1 MTGKNSVRAA
11 LGRLA
16 DALVEDILNASDEE
30 MLAEARHDHADP
42 DAVVAAMRVQ
52 FEKAVLAAGKARL
65 DAARAAVAG
74 LRPAGAVTRLD
85 PAEAR
90 QRLERAMTQDPET
103 ARKLTLAARKGE
115 GLSDSDVTGML
126 EDLAELGLI
135 PGPDKP

>member
-42 DAVVAAMRVQ
+42 DAVVTAMRVQ

-74 LRPAGAVTRLD
+74 LRPAGAVTRLA